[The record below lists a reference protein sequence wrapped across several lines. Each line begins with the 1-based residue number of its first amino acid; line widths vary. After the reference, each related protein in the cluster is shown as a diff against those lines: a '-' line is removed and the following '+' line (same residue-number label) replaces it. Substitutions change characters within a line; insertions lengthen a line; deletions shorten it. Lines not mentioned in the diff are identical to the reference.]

1 MGHGSRRSSRVDP
14 DFDDWRSGKHS
25 YSQSDHPST
34 RRRASRRRRRDDDRH
49 SSSPRRRTNSRSD
62 DGMDPRPRTKEPS
75 SRDNDGMDPREPS
88 SRMDAKRSRSPE
100 RRPSGSKR
108 PCMEEKATRPCTEEV
123 EDEAIAGWAPIPGKI
138 HPAIGLNEVEAK
150 KYGFFPAREK
160 DTLLDEDGMKSDL
173 FYCDKAA
180 YQVFNDARL
189 RGTELGAWV
198 EKRLGLGVLFVH
210 HNYDNLPG
218 WRVITLFGR
227 HKAAL
232 PTRGKKIIPEWLKVH
247 GEQDDAECV
256 ASAMLFAEAATGL
269 DVKGCS
275 LNKVFV
281 SGNTKFV
288 ELLRKDYAGLQELFV
303 QRLAVD
309 RPRHVP
315 FRVWHVTSQS
325 CSQAEEECFNESR
338 RGFSYQ
344 GEGWAC
350 LRGIGVPSTVPAW
363 KAAVRSFLERRK

>member
-1 MGHGSRRSSRVDP
+1 
-14 DFDDWRSGKHS
+14 
-25 YSQSDHPST
+25 
-34 RRRASRRRRRDDDRH
+34 
-49 SSSPRRRTNSRSD
+49 
-62 DGMDPRPRTKEPS
+62 
-75 SRDNDGMDPREPS
+75 
-88 SRMDAKRSRSPE
+88 
-100 RRPSGSKR
+100 
-108 PCMEEKATRPCTEEV
+108 
-123 EDEAIAGWAPIPGKI
+123 
-138 HPAIGLNEVEAK
+138 
-150 KYGFFPAREK
+150 
-160 DTLLDEDGMKSDL
+160 MKSDL

-275 LNKVFV
+275 LTKVFV

-309 RPRHVP
+309 RPHDVP

-325 CSQAEEECFNESR
+325 CSQAEEECFNESWR
-338 RGFSYQ
+338 DYSYQ

-363 KAAVRSFLERRK
+363 KAAVRSFLERRKCNIDNKVE